1 MGCCKT
7 KIIQVLGGGA
17 GGGPYVVAPNTP
29 TAGQTTVT
37 DTASGN
43 SFIVPDAS
51 LYNFDGSLSG
61 NRVVDMAG
69 FDLTFQNGGDFI
81 IDGKLTVTGMID
93 PIGLQLTESN
103 TTAVGATG
111 AGKATLYSSDGT
123 DGQTQNHPI
132 WKDDT
137 GVLHDLLA
145 GGSNIYTADGT
156 LLANRTLTGAGFD
169 LTFDGVNNFLADAV
183 ASSKL
188 QVETSVTHAA
198 FIDVQPDFVWMSAQ
212 QASDGSSVSVISTPG
227 FQTVALSFGA
237 TADLTIN
244 GDQGTA
250 GQVITSQGPNLPPIW
265 SAGAGGSILTANF
278 TQTAARVQDFGAQS
292 QTWNNMG
299 AFTRNVID
307 ATEAANYT
315 SGFLPTVSAVYN
327 ANAAGIS
334 LTANNGPGSRQVS
347 VNGSTAILVGNDG
360 GGNEAGFKVQTG
372 GVGPALG
379 VPQPFIITQAVDSG
393 AAVVGQVL
401 TLSALTGEV
410 EFQTAAGGSNIYTV
424 DGTITGNRTLTT
436 GANTL
441 TFQAGLGTFS
451 VQTANQTQLHNSGG
465 SSWARNVFIVN
476 PGSTNFNIDN
486 SGVRLD
492 RTHTG
497 VAISSVAVEAGVA
510 FLRCLNSA
518 GTDGTE
524 INTRTDA
531 IRMAFTG
538 SSDLRINGSA
548 GNFGEVLSSTGLGS
562 APIWTPVFSGGG
574 MGRLGFANSPANVV
588 GVVGGAFG
596 ALAVT
601 ATVDWSVIQTP
612 TMIIPSAIAING
624 NDQGVTYATNDT
636 INIAASTNK
645 AYSIDYNCTVSHSV
659 SSATMFVQLVDTTT
673 NTIIDVAS
681 ASCNGVGEM
690 VNLTLMGIDNP
701 TGAAKS
707 YQVRVGSTLTGTLA
721 VHKATARVV
730 RIA

>member
-29 TAGQTTVT
+29 AAGQTTVT

-169 LTFDGVNNFLADAV
+169 LTFDGVNNFLVDAV

-250 GQVITSQGPNLPPIW
+250 GQAIISQGPNLPPVW
-265 SAGAGGSILTANF
+265 GSAGANYATADLTATGNRTHTWGGALQIENFTTGGASRAYNNGTTSLSVSEGSGGSQCLVTN
-278 TQTAARVQDFGAQS
+278 GADQYNIQVNTGLAVVS
-292 QTWNNMG
+292 
-299 AFTRNVID
+299 AFTP
-307 ATEAANYT
+307 AK
-315 SGFLPTVSAVYN
+315 
-327 ANAAGIS
+327 GIAS
-334 LTANNGPGSRQVS
+334 VRVDNNTINLIFGTNRDLQ
-347 VNGSTAILVGNDG
+347 I
-360 GGNEAGFKVQTG
+360 
-372 GVGPALG
+372 
-379 VPQPFIITQAVDSG
+379 SG
-393 AAVVGQVL
+393 AAGTAGQVL
-401 TLSALTGEV
+401 TSSGTGVAPVWSTPAGGGPVPIANAFQYALNFSGSAGSITPQVENLWGSTAVSTLAPMAPGVNTLGGSFAGNVFTAGVAGQYEVNFDLSVTGA
-410 EFQTAAGGSNIYTV
+410 AAGSHYYAQFIKNGFSITHRNGFTSQGVSDYTSFSMSGVV
-424 DGTITGNRTLTT
+424 DLAAADTFRIGM
-436 GANTL
+436 GAGPAGGTL
-441 TFQAGLGTFS
+441 TFKA
-451 VQTANQTQLHNSGG
+451 
-465 SSWARNVFIVN
+465 VN
-476 PGSTNFNIDN
+476 ITIK
-486 SGVRLD
+486 
-492 RTHTG
+492 
-497 VAISSVAVEAGVA
+497 
-510 FLRCLNSA
+510 
-518 GTDGTE
+518 
-524 INTRTDA
+524 
-531 IRMAFTG
+531 
-538 SSDLRINGSA
+538 RIG
-548 GNFGEVLSSTGLGS
+548 
-562 APIWTPVFSGGG
+562 
-574 MGRLGFANSPANVV
+574 
-588 GVVGGAFG
+588 
-596 ALAVT
+596 
-601 ATVDWSVIQTP
+601 
-612 TMIIPSAIAING
+612 
-624 NDQGVTYATNDT
+624 
-636 INIAASTNK
+636 
-645 AYSIDYNCTVSHSV
+645 
-659 SSATMFVQLVDTTT
+659 
-673 NTIIDVAS
+673 
-681 ASCNGVGEM
+681 
-690 VNLTLMGIDNP
+690 
-701 TGAAKS
+701 
-707 YQVRVGSTLTGTLA
+707 
-721 VHKATARVV
+721 
-730 RIA
+730 